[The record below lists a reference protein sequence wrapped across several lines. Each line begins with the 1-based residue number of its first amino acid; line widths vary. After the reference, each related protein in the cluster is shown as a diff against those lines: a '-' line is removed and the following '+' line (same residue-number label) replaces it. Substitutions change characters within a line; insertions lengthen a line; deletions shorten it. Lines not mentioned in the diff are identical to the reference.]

1 MTTLALVLTAGV
13 VVVIGLGVSL
23 AAFPAGAVS
32 VASRLASVIALGCA
46 AVTLVGTLLV
56 LVHQFKVVP
65 LLVLLALVTAAS
77 YVVAARRSSVAE
89 HIAAVR
95 EELADDRIFLGL
107 GLAVLVFVAVFWV
120 AVPVQPLHGAW
131 RYWSDGLELADRGAV
146 PAFTAQ
152 WGAALPPD
160 ISKLGGS
167 AFLGGLSFV
176 FRDQPYAG
184 MALALWLSVVGY
196 AAGLLA
202 LGRELGLRRTA
213 PALPLLGIAGSALPG
228 GIALNEEIARKLAFF
243 QNEDMGRT
251 LALIAAVL
259 IVAPGRERWRLERMV
274 AGGAVL
280 GAAAL
285 THLIPAI
292 AFVALIGGVL
302 VAHLALGPERRRILW
317 AVGALAL
324 AGVVT
329 VIPLSVAGGDL
340 GLQGAGSPTRYTL
353 FQGKYDPTAK
363 AKGLTRAPRLK
374 SERRWYEP
382 PFVTTRLAAEAAV
395 GRGLTRTGVAFLAVL
410 GLAAAATAFAFG
422 TRELRFL
429 VAGAAAVAVTILG
442 IALLFSFRY
451 TLYIPATFG
460 KRRMFEYASIPPMLI
475 GLAVLEVA
483 AWHLVARWVNAGRA
497 IVVAAVV
504 ALAAVAVGARGPAPK
519 APANSVDYVQ
529 AAVQT
534 PCDSRL
540 LVDRITRGT
549 FQALS
554 GRISVTEGLVPFLR
568 PTIVND
574 VLELRASTERFFL
587 DPSRSSSILSH
598 EEIDFV
604 VARISPALDAAPGLQ
619 RVAAVAGLGV
629 YRVKVRSLGG
639 LLPRPSESP
648 GYHCF
653 RKAPS

>member
-1 MTTLALVLTAGV
+1 MTALALVLTAGV

-32 VASRLASVIALGCA
+32 AATRLASVIALGCA

-77 YVVAARRSSVAE
+77 YAVAARRSSAAE
-89 HIAAVR
+89 HVAAVR
-95 EELADDRIFLGL
+95 EELADDRVFLGL
-107 GLAVLVFVAVFWV
+107 GLAVVVFVAAFWV
-120 AVPVQPLHGAW
+120 AVPVLPMHGAW

-160 ISKLGGS
+160 TSKLGGS
-167 AFLGGLSFV
+167 AFLAGLSFL
-176 FRDQPYAG
+176 FRDQPYDG
-184 MALALWLSVVGY
+184 MAVALWLSVVGY

-213 PALPLLGIAGSALPG
+213 PALPLLGIASSALP

-251 LALIAAVL
+251 LALVAAVL
-259 IVAPGRERWRLERMV
+259 IVAPGREQWRLERML

-285 THLIPAI
+285 THLIPTI

-302 VAHLALGPERRRILW
+302 VAQLALGPQRRRILW

-329 VIPLSVAGGDL
+329 VVPLSVAGGDL

-353 FQGKYDPTAK
+353 FEGKYDPTAK

-395 GRGLTRTGVAFLAVL
+395 GRGLSRTGVAFLAVL
-410 GLAAAATAFAFG
+410 GLAAAAAAFAFG

-429 VAGAAAVAVTILG
+429 LAGAAAVAVTVLG

-483 AWHLVARWVNAGRA
+483 AARLAARWVNAVRA
-497 IVVAAVV
+497 IVVAAVL
-504 ALAAVAVGARGPAPK
+504 ALAVGAVGALGPAPK
-519 APANSVDYVQ
+519 ASARSFGYVQ

-587 DPSRSSSILSH
+587 DPGQSSGILAD

-604 VARISPALDAAPGLQ
+604 VARISPALDATPSLR
-619 RVAAVAGLGV
+619 RVAAVAGLGL
-629 YRVKVRSLGG
+629 YRVEVRSLGG
-639 LLPRPSESP
+639 RLPRPSDSP

>member
-1 MTTLALVLTAGV
+1 MTALALVLTAGV

-32 VASRLASVIALGCA
+32 AASRLASVIGLGCA
-46 AVTLVGTLLV
+46 AVTLAGTLLV
-56 LVHQFKVVP
+56 LVHQFKIVP

-77 YVVAARRSSVAE
+77 CVVAARRSSVAE
-89 HIAAVR
+89 HVAAVR
-95 EELADDRIFLGL
+95 EEFDSDRVFLGL
-107 GLAVLVFVAVFWV
+107 GLAVVVFVAAFWV
-120 AVPVQPLHGAW
+120 AVPLLPMHGAW
-131 RYWSDGLELADRGAV
+131 RYWADGLELADRGAV

-167 AFLGGLSFV
+167 AFLGGLSFL

-184 MALALWLSVVGY
+184 MAVALWLSVVGF

-228 GIALNEEIARKLAFF
+228 IALNEEIARKLAFF

-251 LALIAAVL
+251 LALVAAVL

-274 AGGAVL
+274 AGGTVL

-285 THLIPAI
+285 THLIPTI

-302 VAHLALGPERRRILW
+302 VAQLALGPQRRRILW

-329 VIPLSVAGGDL
+329 VVPLSVAGGDL

-382 PFVTTRLAAEAAV
+382 PYVTTRLAAEAAV
-395 GRGLTRTGVAFLAVL
+395 GRGLSRTGVALLAVF
-410 GLAAAATAFAFG
+410 GLAAAAAAFAFG

-429 VAGAAAVAVTILG
+429 LAGAAAVAVTVLG

-460 KRRMFEYASIPPMLI
+460 KRRMFEYASIPPMLV
-475 GLAVLEVA
+475 GLALLEVA
-483 AWHLVARWVNAGRA
+483 AARLAARWAHAVRA
-497 IVVAAVV
+497 IVIAAVL
-504 ALAAVAVGARGPAPK
+504 ALAVGAVGALGPAPK
-519 APANSVDYVQ
+519 APARSFGYVQ

-587 DPSRSSSILSH
+587 DPSQSSGILAD

-604 VARISPALDAAPGLQ
+604 VARISPALDAAPELQ
-619 RVAAVAGLGV
+619 RVAVVAGLGL
-629 YRVKVRSLGG
+629 YRVEVRSLGG
-639 LLPRPSESP
+639 LLPRPSNSP

>member
-1 MTTLALVLTAGV
+1 MTALALVLTAGV

-32 VASRLASVIALGCA
+32 AASRLASIIALGCA
-46 AVTLVGTLLV
+46 VVTLVGTLLV
-56 LVHQFKVVP
+56 LVHQFKLVP

-77 YVVAARRSSVAE
+77 YVVAARRSSFGE
-89 HIAAVR
+89 HVAAVR
-95 EELADDRIFLGL
+95 EELADDRVFLGL
-107 GLAVLVFVAVFWV
+107 GLVVVVLIAAFWI
-120 AVPVQPLHGAW
+120 AVPVLPLHGAW
-131 RYWSDGLELADRGAV
+131 RYWSDGLELADRGDV

-167 AFLGGLSFV
+167 AFLGGLSFL

-184 MALALWLSVVGY
+184 MAVALWLSVVGY

-202 LGRELGLRRTA
+202 LGWELGLRRTA
-213 PALPLLGIAGSALPG
+213 PALPLLGIAGSALP

-251 LALIAAVL
+251 LALVAAVL

-285 THLIPAI
+285 THLIPTI

-302 VAHLALGPERRRILW
+302 VAQLALGPERRRILW

-329 VIPLSVAGGDL
+329 VVPLSVAGGDL

-395 GRGLTRTGVAFLAVL
+395 GRGLTRTGVVFLAVL

-429 VAGAAAVAVTILG
+429 LAGATAVAVTILG

-483 AWHLVARWVNAGRA
+483 AGRLVARWVNVGRA

-504 ALAAVAVGARGPAPK
+504 ALAAAAVGALGPAPK
-519 APANSVDYVQ
+519 ASAKSADYVQ

-587 DPSRSSSILSH
+587 DPSRSSDILSD

-604 VARISPALDAAPGLQ
+604 VARLSPALDAVPALQ

-629 YRVKVRSLGG
+629 YRVETRSLGG
-639 LLPRPSESP
+639 RLPRPSESP

>member
-1 MTTLALVLTAGV
+1 MTALALVLTAGV

-32 VASRLASVIALGCA
+32 AATRLASVIALGCA
-46 AVTLVGTLLV
+46 AVILVGTLLV
-56 LVHQFKVVP
+56 LIRQFKVVP

-77 YVVAARRSSVAE
+77 YVVAVRRSSVAE
-89 HIAAVR
+89 HVAAVR
-95 EELADDRIFLGL
+95 EEFDGDRVFLGL
-107 GLAVLVFVAVFWV
+107 GLAVVVFVAAFWV
-120 AVPVQPLHGAW
+120 AVPLVPMHGAW
-131 RYWSDGLELADRGAV
+131 RYWSDGLEFADRGAV
-146 PAFTAQ
+146 PPFTAQ

-167 AFLGGLSFV
+167 AFLGGLSFL

-184 MALALWLSVVGY
+184 MAVALWLSVVGY

-228 GIALNEEIARKLAFF
+228 IALNEEIASKLAFF
-243 QNEDMGRT
+243 QNEDLGRT
-251 LALIAAVL
+251 LALVAAVL

-285 THLIPAI
+285 THLIPTI

-302 VAHLALGPERRRILW
+302 VAQLALGPERRRILW

-329 VIPLSVAGGDL
+329 VVPLSVAGGDL

-374 SERRWYEP
+374 SEHRWYEP

-395 GRGLTRTGVAFLAVL
+395 GRGFSRTGVALLAVL
-410 GLAAAATAFAFG
+410 GLAAAGAAFAFG

-429 VAGAAAVAVTILG
+429 LAGAAAVAVTILG

-483 AWHLVARWVNAGRA
+483 ATRLVARWVNAVRA
-497 IVVAAVV
+497 IVVAAVL
-504 ALAAVAVGARGPAPK
+504 ALAVGAVGALGPAPK
-519 APANSVDYVQ
+519 ASARSFGYVQ

-587 DPSRSSSILSH
+587 DPKTYSGILAD

-604 VARISPALDAAPGLQ
+604 VAGISPALDAAPGLQ
-619 RVAAVAGLGV
+619 RVAAVAGLGL
-629 YRVKVRSLGG
+629 YRVEVRSPGG
-639 LLPRPSESP
+639 VLPRPSESP

>member
-1 MTTLALVLTAGV
+1 MTALALVLTAGV

-32 VASRLASVIALGCA
+32 AATRLASVIALGCA
-46 AVTLVGTLLV
+46 AVILVGTLLV
-56 LVHQFKVVP
+56 LIRQFKVVP

-77 YVVAARRSSVAE
+77 YVVAVRRSSVAE
-89 HIAAVR
+89 HVAAVR
-95 EELADDRIFLGL
+95 EEFDGDRVFLGL
-107 GLAVLVFVAVFWV
+107 GLAVVVFVAAFWV
-120 AVPVQPLHGAW
+120 AVPLVPMHGAW

-146 PAFTAQ
+146 PPFTAQ

-167 AFLGGLSFV
+167 AFLGGLSFL

-184 MALALWLSVVGY
+184 MAVALWLSVVGY

-228 GIALNEEIARKLAFF
+228 IALNEEITSKLAFF
-243 QNEDMGRT
+243 QNEDLGRT
-251 LALIAAVL
+251 LALVAAVL

-285 THLIPAI
+285 THLIPTI

-302 VAHLALGPERRRILW
+302 VAQLALGPERRRILW

-329 VIPLSVAGGDL
+329 VVPLSVAGGDL

-374 SERRWYEP
+374 SEHRWYEP

-395 GRGLTRTGVAFLAVL
+395 GRGFSRTGVALLAVL
-410 GLAAAATAFAFG
+410 GLAAAGAAFAFG

-429 VAGAAAVAVTILG
+429 LAGAAAVAVTILG

-483 AWHLVARWVNAGRA
+483 ATRLVARWVNAVRA
-497 IVVAAVV
+497 IVVAAVL
-504 ALAAVAVGARGPAPK
+504 ALAVGAVGALGPAPK
-519 APANSVDYVQ
+519 ASARSFGYVQ

-587 DPSRSSSILSH
+587 DPKTYSGILAD

-604 VARISPALDAAPGLQ
+604 VAGISPALDAAPGLE
-619 RVAAVAGLGV
+619 RVAAVAGLGL
-629 YRVKVRSLGG
+629 YRVEVRSPGG
-639 LLPRPSESP
+639 VLPRPSESP

>member
-1 MTTLALVLTAGV
+1 MTALALVLTAGV

-32 VASRLASVIALGCA
+32 AATRLASVIALGCA
-46 AVTLVGTLLV
+46 AVILVGTLLV
-56 LVHQFKVVP
+56 LIRQFKVVP

-77 YVVAARRSSVAE
+77 YVVAVRRSSVAE
-89 HIAAVR
+89 HVAAVR
-95 EELADDRIFLGL
+95 EEFDGDRVFLGL
-107 GLAVLVFVAVFWV
+107 GLAVVVFVAAFWV
-120 AVPVQPLHGAW
+120 AVPLVPMHGAW

-146 PAFTAQ
+146 PPFTAQ

-167 AFLGGLSFV
+167 AFLGGLSFL

-184 MALALWLSVVGY
+184 MAVALWLSVVGY

-228 GIALNEEIARKLAFF
+228 IALNEEITSKLAFF
-243 QNEDMGRT
+243 QNEDLGRT
-251 LALIAAVL
+251 LALVAAVL

-285 THLIPAI
+285 THLIPTI

-302 VAHLALGPERRRILW
+302 VAQLALGPERRRILW

-329 VIPLSVAGGDL
+329 VVPLSVAGGDL

-374 SERRWYEP
+374 SEHRWYEP

-395 GRGLTRTGVAFLAVL
+395 GRGFSRTGVALLAVL
-410 GLAAAATAFAFG
+410 GLAAAGAAFAFG

-429 VAGAAAVAVTILG
+429 LAGAAAVAVTILG

-483 AWHLVARWVNAGRA
+483 ATRLVARWVNAVRA
-497 IVVAAVV
+497 IVVAAVL
-504 ALAAVAVGARGPAPK
+504 ALAVGAVGALGPAPK
-519 APANSVDYVQ
+519 ASARSFGYVQ

-587 DPSRSSSILSH
+587 DPKTYSGILAD

-604 VARISPALDAAPGLQ
+604 VAGISPALDAAPGLQ
-619 RVAAVAGLGV
+619 RVAAVAGLGL
-629 YRVKVRSLGG
+629 YRVEVRSPGG
-639 LLPRPSESP
+639 VLPRPSESP

>member
-1 MTTLALVLTAGV
+1 MTALALVLTAGV

-32 VASRLASVIALGCA
+32 AATRLASVIALGCA
-46 AVTLVGTLLV
+46 VVTLVGTLLV

-65 LLVLLALVTAAS
+65 LLVLLALATAAS
-77 YVVAARRSSVAE
+77 YVVAARRSSVAD
-89 HIAAVR
+89 HVAAVR
-95 EELADDRIFLGL
+95 EELAEDGVFLGL
-107 GLAVLVFVAVFWV
+107 GLAVVVFVAAFWI

-131 RYWSDGLELADRGAV
+131 RYWSDGLELADGGAV

-167 AFLGGLSFV
+167 AFLGGLSFL
-176 FRDQPYAG
+176 FRDQPYVG
-184 MALALWLSVVGY
+184 MAVALWLSVVGY

-228 GIALNEEIARKLAFF
+228 IALNEEIARKLAFF

-251 LALIAAVL
+251 LALVAAVL
-259 IVAPGRERWRLERMV
+259 IVAPGRERWQLERMV
-274 AGGAVL
+274 AGGALL

-285 THLIPAI
+285 THLIPTI
-292 AFVALIGGVL
+292 AFVALIAGVL
-302 VAHLALGPERRRILW
+302 VAQLALGPERRRILW

-329 VIPLSVAGGDL
+329 VVPLSVARGDL

-363 AKGLTRAPRLK
+363 TKGLTRAPRLK

-410 GLAAAATAFAFG
+410 GLAAAAAAFAFG

-429 VAGAAAVAVTILG
+429 LAGAAAVAVAVLG

-475 GLAVLEVA
+475 GLAALEVA
-483 AWHLVARWVNAGRA
+483 VGRLVGRRMAAGRA
-497 IVVAAVV
+497 IVVAAVL
-504 ALAAVAVGARGPAPK
+504 ALAVGSVGALGPAPK
-519 APANSVDYVQ
+519 ASAKSVGYVQ

-587 DPSRSSSILSH
+587 DPSQSSGILAD

-604 VARISPALDAAPGLQ
+604 VAPISRALDAAPGLQ
-619 RVAAVAGLGV
+619 RVAAVASLGL
-629 YRVKVRSLGG
+629 YRVEVRSLGG
-639 LLPRPSESP
+639 RLPRPSESP

>member
-1 MTTLALVLTAGV
+1 
-13 VVVIGLGVSL
+13 
-23 AAFPAGAVS
+23 
-32 VASRLASVIALGCA
+32 
-46 AVTLVGTLLV
+46 
-56 LVHQFKVVP
+56 
-65 LLVLLALVTAAS
+65 
-77 YVVAARRSSVAE
+77 
-89 HIAAVR
+89 
-95 EELADDRIFLGL
+95 
-107 GLAVLVFVAVFWV
+107 
-120 AVPVQPLHGAW
+120 
-131 RYWSDGLELADRGAV
+131 
-146 PAFTAQ
+146 
-152 WGAALPPD
+152 
-160 ISKLGGS
+160 
-167 AFLGGLSFV
+167 
-176 FRDQPYAG
+176 
-184 MALALWLSVVGY
+184 
-196 AAGLLA
+196 
-202 LGRELGLRRTA
+202 
-213 PALPLLGIAGSALPG
+213 
-228 GIALNEEIARKLAFF
+228 
-243 QNEDMGRT
+243 
-251 LALIAAVL
+251 
-259 IVAPGRERWRLERMV
+259 
-274 AGGAVL
+274 
-280 GAAAL
+280 
-285 THLIPAI
+285 
-292 AFVALIGGVL
+292 
-302 VAHLALGPERRRILW
+302 
-317 AVGALAL
+317 
-324 AGVVT
+324 
-329 VIPLSVAGGDL
+329 
-340 GLQGAGSPTRYTL
+340 
-353 FQGKYDPTAK
+353 
-363 AKGLTRAPRLK
+363 
-374 SERRWYEP
+374 
-382 PFVTTRLAAEAAV
+382 
-395 GRGLTRTGVAFLAVL
+395 L